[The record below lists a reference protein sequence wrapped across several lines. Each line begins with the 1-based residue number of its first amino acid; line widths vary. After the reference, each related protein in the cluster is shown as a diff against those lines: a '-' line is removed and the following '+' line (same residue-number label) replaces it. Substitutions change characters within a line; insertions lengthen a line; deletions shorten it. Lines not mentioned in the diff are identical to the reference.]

1 MSDAW
6 LARNAAKQTPAKS
19 FAMNLKGVSS
29 KSEIPSWATP
39 EILLTSS
46 SSVKSVS
53 GY

>member
-6 LARNAAKQTPAKS
+6 FVRNGVKQTPTKS
-19 FAMNLKGVSS
+19 FAKNLKGVSS
-29 KSEIPSWATP
+29 KSEILSWATP

-46 SSVKSVS
+46 SSVKSIS